1 VVPADVDVITYD
13 RVRPRLIGGRPVL
26 LLERTEDGWCCF
38 DRKQCHG
45 DGEGQE
51 EQ

>member
-1 VVPADVDVITYD
+1 
-13 RVRPRLIGGRPVL
+13 VL